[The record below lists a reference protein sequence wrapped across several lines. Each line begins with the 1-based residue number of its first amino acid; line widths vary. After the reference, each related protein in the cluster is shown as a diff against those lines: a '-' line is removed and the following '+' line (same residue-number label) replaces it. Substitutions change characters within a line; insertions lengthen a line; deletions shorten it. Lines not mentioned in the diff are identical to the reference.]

1 MKGKRIA
8 VFTAAL
14 NALLVSAQSPNEV
27 AQRIESFIAEHPYS
41 VEFNYLKLADYVA
54 E

>member
-27 AQRIESFIAEHPYS
+27 AQTIEKFVAEHPYS
-41 VEFNYLKLADYVA
+41 AEYVSLKILEEV
-54 E
+54 

>member
-14 NALLVSAQSPNEV
+14 NALLVSAQSPTEV
-27 AQRIESFIAEHPYS
+27 EQAIEKYVAEHPYS
-41 VEFNYLKLADYVA
+41 AEYIGLKFA
-54 E
+54 EEG

>member
-41 VEFNYLKLADYVA
+41 AEYVSLKILSEV
-54 E
+54 